1 MTDEEMARLFII
13 NKYDLRKDLEIWAIK
28 NNCELSKEYYAYIAG
43 LKAGKDMAETDLATV
58 AYMQGAERYKPKWHK
73 VADGDLPKET
83 EFIESDVLLLL
94 VQLRGTKHKRYELGR
109 YNFSGNVFCY
119 THLKLIEDVVAWCEI
134 PKYTEE

>member
-1 MTDEEMARLFII
+1 MTDEEMTV
-13 NKYDLRKDLEIWAIK
+13 IWIK
-28 NNCELSKEYYAYIAG
+28 ENADSCRSNNMNAYEFAEQAFLAG
-43 LKAGKDMAETDLATV
+43 LKAGKDMAETDLASV

-109 YNFSGNVFCY
+109 YIFSGNVFCY
-119 THLKLIEDVVAWCEI
+119 THLKIVEDVVAWCEI
-134 PKYTEE
+134 PRYTEE